1 MYTYEKSL
9 KLLKYLQRHR
19 SHLQNSPSAKIRY
32 QYMILLKNYF
42 WNARSYIWE
51 SQNAFCTEDY
61 NMTALT
67 IEACYVSDGP
77 GH

>member
-1 MYTYEKSL
+1 
-9 KLLKYLQRHR
+9 
-19 SHLQNSPSAKIRY
+19 
-32 QYMILLKNYF
+32 MILLKNYF

-61 NMTALT
+61 NTTALT

-77 GH
+77 GHVVEGL

>member
-1 MYTYEKSL
+1 
-9 KLLKYLQRHR
+9 
-19 SHLQNSPSAKIRY
+19 
-32 QYMILLKNYF
+32 MILLTNYF
-42 WNARSYIWE
+42 WNVWSYIWE

-61 NMTALT
+61 NTTAPP

>member
-1 MYTYEKSL
+1 
-9 KLLKYLQRHR
+9 
-19 SHLQNSPSAKIRY
+19 
-32 QYMILLKNYF
+32 MILLKNYF

-51 SQNAFCTEDY
+51 SQNAFRTEDY
-61 NMTALT
+61 NTTALT